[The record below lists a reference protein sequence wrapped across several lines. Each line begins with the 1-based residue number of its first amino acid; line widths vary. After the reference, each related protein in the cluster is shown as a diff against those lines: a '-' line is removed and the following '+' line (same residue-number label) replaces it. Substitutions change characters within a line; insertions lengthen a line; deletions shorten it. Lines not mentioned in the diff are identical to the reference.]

1 MCSNHKY
8 DLLDKEKT
16 KSEINQTVA
25 NKIKLEIIDEKSL
38 QAARN
43 VLYENQNLLI
53 VDDDVD
59 SIQIEMREE
68 ANENSTLSIWK
79 ENFWMC
85 YCIMAI

>member
-1 MCSNHKY
+1 MQKKRTTIPIIKMIPDILDIIDKTITKYVLDNKLSFEKLCSNHKY

-43 VLYENQNLLI
+43 VLYEI
-53 VDDDVD
+53 R
-59 SIQIEMREE
+59 I
-68 ANENSTLSIWK
+68 
-79 ENFWMC
+79 C
-85 YCIMAI
+85 